1 MCIRD
6 SPIGISMNRC
16 IEFASG
22 DYICIWNVDDLRTP
36 DSIEVM
42 AKTLD
47 DNPDID
53 VLKVVKISACPIDA
67 SVDVK
72 KVCNYISDKKGGEG
86 CVRDVIEQV
95 MRVHNKW
102 I

>member
-6 SPIGISMNRC
+6 SP
-16 IEFASG
+16 
-22 DYICIWNVDDLRTP
+22 
-36 DSIEVM
+36 
-42 AKTLD
+42 
-47 DNPDID
+47 DID
-53 VLKVVKISACPIDA
+53 VLRIVKISTCPSDA
-67 SVDVK
+67 SSDVK
-72 KVCNYISDKKGGEG
+72 EVCDYISDKKGGEG